1 MVRYLITFSYDGL
14 DFDGYQKQPKKR
26 TVQGELEKVLKS
38 INNNK
43 KVDVQSAGRT
53 DKGVHA
59 MNQKAHFDL
68 DVTITESKLKMALNS
83 YLPKDIYV
91 KKVEEVPDTF
101 HARYNVKAKEY
112 MYLINIGEYNPLERN
127 YVYQYNKPLDIVA
140 MERALKYLEGERDV
154 TSFSPTNN
162 DKDNYVRTI
171 SQTNLIRDIKNTN
184 MITII
189 FLGTGFLRYM
199 VRNMIG
205 TLIEIGE
212 GKRKA
217 EEIIDII
224 EAKDRKSAGPTSN
237 PEGLYLKNVFY

>member
-59 MNQKAHFDL
+59 INQKAHFDL
-68 DVTITESKLKMALNS
+68 DVTITEPKLKMALNS

-140 MERALKYLEGERDV
+140 MERALKYLEGEHDF

-184 MITII
+184 KITIL

-224 EAKDRKSAGPTSN
+224 EAKDRKAAGPTSN

>member
-1 MVRYLITFSYDGL
+1 MVRYLITFSYDGSG
-14 DFDGYQKQPKKR
+14 FNGYQKQPKHR
-26 TVQGELEKVLKS
+26 TVQGELEKALKS

-43 KVDVQSAGRT
+43 KVDLQAAGRT
-53 DKGVHA
+53 DAGVHA
-59 MNQKAHFDL
+59 LNQKAHFEL
-68 DVTITESKLKMALNS
+68 EVTITEEKLKMALNS
-83 YLPKDIYV
+83 LLPNDIYV
-91 KKVEEVPDTF
+91 KQAEEVDDTF

-140 MERALKYLEGERDV
+140 MERALKYLEGEHNFE
-154 TSFSPTNN
+154 SFSPSNN
-162 DKDNYVRTI
+162 EKDNYVRTI
-171 SQTNLIRDIKNTN
+171 SQTNLIRDLKNPN
-184 MITII
+184 KITIL

-199 VRNMIG
+199 IRNMIG

-217 EEIIDII
+217 EDIIEIID
-224 EAKDRKSAGPTSN
+224 AKDRKAAGPTSN